1 MPEVWFKV
9 HWPDGTGETC
19 YSPSTAIADHL
30 APGATYEIAD
40 FLARCRAGLGA
51 ASDRV
56 KARYG
61 YPCSRA
67 MGQLAQIERAVA
79 RLAVNP
85 GATVTISAMSKS
97 GPMP

>member
-1 MPEVWFKV
+1 MPEVWFDV
-9 HWPDGTGETC
+9 RWPDGTDETC
-19 YSPSTAIADHL
+19 YSPSTAITDHL
-30 APGATYEIAD
+30 APGATYEIAE
-40 FLARCRAGLGA
+40 FVARSRAGLGA

-67 MGQLAQIERAVA
+67 MGQLARIERTAA
-79 RLAVNP
+79 RHAGNP

-97 GPMP
+97 GSKP